1 MRVPEIE
8 NYSAAVDLLTLSLTK
23 PIPIER
29 SYMIVN
35 DKDKVKLIKTIER
48 IVRGSIE
55 YKQYIKFLKDEID
68 MTCCSFFNN
77 VNSETPRVKLEIHH
91 EPFTLFD
98 ITNIVLTKY
107 IEEERPINPLMIAEE
122 VMLIHYRN
130 MVGLI
135 PLSTTVHGLVHDGRL
150 VIPLQC
156 VYGDYLSFIDE
167 YFKYIPEDVLNAL
180 QAKIELSK
188 DIQTVD
194 TSILN
199 KRYVYLEVDGFTL
212 PQVGHRP

>member
-68 MTCCSFFNN
+68 MTCCSFFTN

-107 IEEERPINPLMIAEE
+107 IDEERPINPLTIAEE

-135 PLSTTVHGLVHDGRL
+135 PLSSTVHGLVHDGRL

-188 DIQTVD
+188 DIQKVD

-212 PQVGHRP
+212 PKTVE

>member
-77 VNSETPRVKLEIHH
+77 VNSETPRVRLEIHH

-107 IEEERPINPLMIAEE
+107 IDEELPINPLMIAEE
-122 VMLIHYRN
+122 VMLLHYRN

-156 VYGDYLSFIDE
+156 VYGAYTSFIDE

-188 DIQTVD
+188 DIQKVD

-199 KRYVYLEVDGFTL
+199 KRYVYLDVEGFTL
-212 PQVGHRP
+212 PKIVE